1 MPDLV
6 LLILKYV
13 FLAILWIFVARAVRA
28 VLIELRP
35 AKAPAPARDRGAP
48 VPAQPPPR
56 KTKAKAKAPGKAVVI
71 EGTGLKGKSFP
82 LTGDLTIGRSDQCQ
96 VKVEGDTYVSSMH
109 ARIFQ
114 RDGSYMVEDL
124 GSTNGTYLNRRRITA
139 PAALQRGDLVKV
151 GKTVLEMRK

>member
-13 FLAILWIFVARAVRA
+13 FLALLWIFVARAVRA

-35 AKAPAPARDRGAP
+35 AKAAAPTRGAP
-48 VPAQPPPR
+48 VPSQPPPR
-56 KTKAKAKAPGKAVVI
+56 KGKPKKAPGKAVVI
-71 EGTGLKGKSFP
+71 EGTELKGKSFA
-82 LTGDLTIGRSDQCQ
+82 LSGELTIGRADQCQ
-96 VKVEGDTYVSSMH
+96 VRIEKDTYVSSMH
-109 ARIFQ
+109 ARIFP
-114 RDGSYMVEDL
+114 RDASYMVEDL

-139 PAALQRGDLVKV
+139 PAELQRGDRVKV

>member
-6 LLILKYV
+6 LIILKYV

-35 AKAPAPARDRGAP
+35 AKVAAGPRGGP

-56 KTKAKAKAPGKAVVI
+56 KAKKAPAKAVVV
-71 EGTGLKGKSFP
+71 EGEDLKGQSFT
-82 LTGDLTIGRSDQCQ
+82 LRGELVIGRSEKCHVVID
-96 VKVEGDTYVSSMH
+96 GDTYVSSVH
-109 ARIFQ
+109 ARIFP
-114 RDGSYMVEDL
+114 RAEAYMVEDL

-139 PAALQRGDLVKV
+139 PAPLQRGDRVKI

>member
-35 AKAPAPARDRGAP
+35 AKAAAPARGAP
-48 VPAQPPPR
+48 VPTRPPPR
-56 KTKAKAKAPGKAVVI
+56 KAKGKAPSKAVVI
-71 EGTGLKGKSFP
+71 EGTTLKGKTFS
-82 LTGDLTIGRSDQCQ
+82 LGNELTIGRSDQCQ
-96 VKVEGDTYVSSMH
+96 VHVEGDTYVSSVH
-109 ARIFQ
+109 ARIFS

-139 PAALQRGDLVKV
+139 PAELQRGDRVKV

>member
-35 AKAPAPARDRGAP
+35 AKAAAPARGAP

-56 KTKAKAKAPGKAVVI
+56 KSKGKSPGKAVVV

-82 LTGDLTIGRSDQCQ
+82 LTSELTIGRSDQCQ
-96 VKVEGDTYVSSMH
+96 VRVEGDTYVSSVH
-109 ARIFQ
+109 ARIFP

-139 PAALQRGDLVKV
+139 PAELQRGDRVKV

>member
-35 AKAPAPARDRGAP
+35 AKAASPAGPRAAP
-48 VPAQPPPR
+48 VPSQPPSR
-56 KTKAKAKAPGKAVVI
+56 KTKKAPAKAVVI
-71 EGTGLKGKSFP
+71 EGTTLKGKSFP
-82 LTGDLTIGRSDQCQ
+82 LSGELTIGRSEQCH
-96 VKVEGDTYVSSMH
+96 VHVEGDTYVSTVH

-139 PAALQRGDLVKV
+139 PAELQRGDLVKV